1 MVAIA
6 FALGSSLLW
15 GLADYLGGLKSR
27 SYAVPVVLAAM
38 YLSSLLVMAL
48 FVGLRGEAAPA
59 SEHVLAG
66 LGAGI
71 VGIMALGAFYTA
83 LSIGTMS
90 IVAPISATG
99 VALPVIVGLIG
110 GERPGALRSAGLAL
124 AVVGI
129 VLASREAPGGPIGP
143 REQRLSIALAILA
156 GLGFG
161 SYFVLA
167 EIGSEGDVAWT
178 LLLSRIMA
186 CPIIVVIALL
196 ALRRAGAVRPGWR
209 MAAVL
214 GGLGLLDLGA
224 NAFYNHASTIG
235 ELSSVSVASSLY
247 PVVTVMLAA
256 LLLGERVQ
264 GVQRAGVVVALA
276 GVLMIAA
283 GA

>member
-1 MVAIA
+1 MAAIA

-15 GLADYLGGLKSR
+15 GLSDYLGGFKSR
-27 SYAVPVVLAAM
+27 SYAVPVVLAGM
-38 YLSSLLVMAL
+38 YLASLLVMAV
-48 FVGLRGEAAPA
+48 FVGASGEGAPGSSHVVAA
-59 SEHVLAG
+59 
-66 LGAGI
+66 LGAGV

-110 GERPGALRSAGLAL
+110 GDRPGPVRSAGLAL

-143 REQRLSIALAILA
+143 RAQRLSIGLAILA

-167 EIGSEGDVAWT
+167 QIGSEGSVAWT
-178 LLLSRIMA
+178 LLLSRVA
-186 CPIIVVIALL
+186 GFPIVAVIALL
-196 ALRRAGAVRPGWR
+196 ALRRGGAARPGLR
-209 MAAVL
+209 AAAAL
-214 GGLGLLDLGA
+214 AGIGLLDLGA
-224 NAFYNHASTIG
+224 NALYNHASTLG

>member
-1 MVAIA
+1 MAAIA
-6 FALGSSLLW
+6 FALSSSVLW
-15 GLADYLGGLKSR
+15 GLSDYAGGFKSR

-38 YLSSLLVMAL
+38 YLSSLLVMLAV
-48 FVGLRGEAAPA
+48 VGARGEGPPD
-59 SEHVLAG
+59 SSYVLAG

-110 GERPGALRSAGLAL
+110 GDDPGALRAGGLAL

-129 VLASREAPGGPIGP
+129 VLASREAPGGPIGR
-143 REQRLSIALAILA
+143 REQRLSIGLAILA

-167 EIGSEGDVAWT
+167 GYGSDGDVAWT
-178 LLLSRIMA
+178 LLLSRVAGFPVIA
-186 CPIIVVIALL
+186 LIALL
-196 ALRRAGAVRPGWR
+196 ALRRAGAARPGLGAV
-209 MAAVL
+209 AAL
-214 GGLGLLDLGA
+214 AGIGLLDLGA
-224 NAFYNHASTIG
+224 NAAYNHASTIG
-235 ELSSVSVASSLY
+235 ELSSVAVASSLY

-256 LLLGERVQ
+256 VLLGERVQ
-264 GVQRAGVVVALA
+264 GIQRIGVGVALA
-276 GVLMIAA
+276 GVVMIAA